1 MILPYDEINNI
12 KNEIEYLKQYK
23 IKQKNLFED
32 TIQDFQKDKIIRM
45 QEFQL
50 KQQDTNEIFFQLK
63 ERLQQREQDSYQIS
77 KDFFQY
83 KHQV

>member
-1 MILPYDEINNI
+1 MKTVILPYDEINNI

-23 IKQKNLFED
+23 IKQKTLFED

-50 KQQDTNEIFFQLK
+50 KQQDMIEITSQLK
-63 ERLQQREQDSYQIS
+63 ERL
-77 KDFFQY
+77 
-83 KHQV
+83 

>member
-32 TIQDFQKDKIIRM
+32 TIQDFQKDTIIRM

-50 KQQDTNEIFFQLK
+50 KQQDTNEISSQLK